1 MGSSRTRI
9 EPVSDRAGDAPNTG
23 YLLQAA
29 HRAYVARVADTV
41 RRAGHPELRVVH
53 GGNVF
58 AHLGAEGSR
67 LSELAARAGM
77 ADQSMSYLVDYLA
90 ERGYV
95 ERVPDPTD
103 ARAKLIRRTDRGW
116 AAERAGEGAI
126 AELEAAAARR
136 LGAER
141 LRALRGLLVELAGA
155 LGGEPDETI
164 PHPCDPDRATESH
177 RHGATLPTR

>member
-1 MGSSRTRI
+1 V
-9 EPVSDRAGDAPNTG
+9 PDRAEDARNTA

-29 HRAYVARVADTV
+29 HRAYVARVADAV
-41 RRAGHPELRVVH
+41 RRAGHAEIRAVH

-58 AHLGAEGSR
+58 AHLRAEGSR

-103 ARAKLIRRTDRGW
+103 ARAKLIRRTERGW
-116 AAERAGEGAI
+116 EAERAGEAAI
-126 AELEAAAARR
+126 AKLEAAAARR
-136 LGAER
+136 LGTER
-141 LRALRGLLVELAGA
+141 LRALRGMLAELVAA
-155 LGGEPDETI
+155 LEEPDE
-164 PHPCDPDRATESH
+164 EEGSK
-177 RHGATLPTR
+177 G

>member
-1 MGSSRTRI
+1 MDLSRTKT
-9 EPVSDRAGDAPNTG
+9 EPVPRQAGDAHNTAH
-23 YLLQAA
+23 LLQAA
-29 HRAYVARVADTV
+29 HRAYVARVADAV
-41 RRAGHPELRVVH
+41 RRAGHPEIRTVH

-58 AHLGAEGSR
+58 AHLRAEGSR

-103 ARAKLIRRTDRGW
+103 ARAKLIRRTERGW
-116 AAERAGEGAI
+116 EAERAGEA
-126 AELEAAAARR
+126 AVAKLEAAAAHR

-141 LRALRGLLVELAGA
+141 LRALRGTLAELVAA
-155 LGGEPDETI
+155 LEEEPV
-164 PHPCDPDRATESH
+164 
-177 RHGATLPTR
+177 